1 MKKTFFTLLL
11 IPSLV
16 PSLTHAEYAP
26 IKQCSSS
33 KEYITTYNYLKN
45 KKEYSLK
52 NNDLLRVSDSV
63 SKGCTNAAKRFISI
77 SNLLVKA
84 GLETSDAINTAL
96 KFSDKSDR
104 SSETFIT
111 IFKESFLKEYLDL
124 DIKSA
129 VDTAL
134 SLSLKEIEDPILIRN
149 DFQKIVRFCLSS
161 RGFDMSGK
169 HCAKLASDV
178 LQNTVKYNQAMSS
191 YFLDLYEFSTEN
203 QKLNLAHFQAL
214 ELAKEITSFG
224 PESIKNFKNGY
235 LFAISKKGLDKN
247 KKEAIE
253 FAKLMAK
260 RTIELESS
268 GK

>member
-1 MKKTFFTLLL
+1 MEN
-11 IPSLV
+11 LV
-16 PSLTHAEYAP
+16 EEKLFGGVYKGKRVLVTGHTGFKGSWLCTWLKSMGAEV
-26 IKQCSSS
+26 C
-33 KEYITTYNYLKN
+33 
-45 KKEYSLK
+45 
-52 NNDLLRVSDSV
+52 
-63 SKGCTNAAKRFISI
+63 G
-77 SNLLVKA
+77 
-84 GLETSDAINTAL
+84 
-96 KFSDKSDR
+96 FSDKVPTEPAHID
-104 SSETFIT
+104 T
-111 IFKESFLKEYLDL
+111 LDL

-178 LQNTVKYNQAMSS
+178 LQNTVKYNQAMSP

-203 QKLNLAHFQAL
+203 KKLNLAHFQAL

-235 LFAISKKGLDKN
+235 LFAISKKGLDKS

-260 RTIELESS
+260 RTIKLESS
-268 GK
+268 RK